1 MTPAEMIGE
10 YIRCR
15 DWIEAD
21 DAKHAERQA
30 PVKERMQLLE
40 LGALE
45 VILASNPASMI
56 GEYIKRRDKL
66 EADSIKF
73 EEGQAVTKYH
83 MQRLEGAV
91 TEALLAAGGESLKTD
106 QGTAY
111 RSTVLAVRCASR
123 EDFMDFVF
131 DGRREGFLTSAV
143 AKDAVKEYMSMHDG
157 QVPPGIAVT
166 YIHRTN
172 FRRS

>member
-15 DWIEAD
+15 DWLEAD

-30 PVKERMQLLE
+30 PVKERMQ
-40 LGALE
+40 
-45 VILASNPASMI
+45 I
-56 GEYIKRRDKL
+56 
-66 EADSIKF
+66 
-73 EEGQAVTKYH
+73 
-83 MQRLEGAV
+83 LEGAV
-91 TEALLAAGGESLKTD
+91 TEALLAAGGESLKTE

-143 AKDAVKEYMSMHDG
+143 AKDAVKEYMQMHDG
-157 QVPPGIAVT
+157 QIPPGIDVT
-166 YIHRTN
+166 YIHKTN

>member
-15 DWIEAD
+15 DWLEAD

-30 PVKERMQLLE
+30 PVKERMQ
-40 LGALE
+40 
-45 VILASNPASMI
+45 I
-56 GEYIKRRDKL
+56 
-66 EADSIKF
+66 
-73 EEGQAVTKYH
+73 
-83 MQRLEGAV
+83 LEGAV
-91 TEALLAAGGESLKTD
+91 TEALLAAGGESLKTEK
-106 QGTAY
+106 GTAY

-143 AKDAVKEYMSMHDG
+143 AKDAVKEYMQMHDG
-157 QVPPGIAVT
+157 QIPPGVDVT
-166 YIHRTN
+166 YIHKTN

>member
-15 DWIEAD
+15 DWLEAD

-30 PVKERMQLLE
+30 PVKERMQ
-40 LGALE
+40 
-45 VILASNPASMI
+45 I
-56 GEYIKRRDKL
+56 
-66 EADSIKF
+66 
-73 EEGQAVTKYH
+73 
-83 MQRLEGAV
+83 LEGAV
-91 TEALLAAGGESLKTD
+91 TEALLAAGGESLKTE

-143 AKDAVKEYMSMHDG
+143 AKDAVKEYMQMHEG
-157 QVPPGIAVT
+157 QIPPGIDVT
-166 YIHRTN
+166 YIHKTN